1 MKRRTALAALGGI
14 AAVGAG
20 ATRAWSQG
28 KPIRVGSKNFTES
41 IVVANMIADV
51 IEAAGFKVERKLQ
64 LGGTGVIHQALV
76 NADIDVYPE
85 YTGTALLV
93 QLKLP
98 VENDPAKVYATV
110 RKEYAERFKLAWAE
124 TLGFNDTYALAMKR
138 SEAEKRKITSI
149 SDLVPQSGELRFGGS
164 QEFLVRPDA
173 IPGLEKTYGL
183 KFKEKRGMDP
193 GLVYQA
199 IGTDNSDVISVF
211 TTDARIK
218 AQDLKVLQDDKM
230 FFPPYYQTAVMRQD
244 ALDANKG
251 LLEAINRLGGKFT
264 EDEMIQVN
272 AAIDLDK
279 RPAAEVS
286 KEWLK
291 KKGIIQ

>member
-1 MKRRTALAALGGI
+1 MKRRTVLTTIGGFAAL
-14 AAVGAG
+14 GAG
-20 ATRAWSQG
+20 ATGAWSQG

-51 IEAAGFKVERKLQ
+51 VEAAGFKVERKLQ

-76 NADIDVYPE
+76 NGDIDVYPE

-93 QLKLP
+93 QLKMP
-98 VENDPAKVYATV
+98 VENDAAKVYATV
-110 RKEYAERFKLAWAE
+110 KKEYAEQFKLVWVE

-138 SEAEKRKITSI
+138 SEAEKRNIKSI

-199 IGTDNSDVISVF
+199 IGTDNADVISVF

-218 AQDLKVLQDDKM
+218 AQDLKVLQDDKL
-230 FFPPYYQTAVMRQD
+230 FFPPYFLTAVVRQD

-251 LLEAINRLGGKFT
+251 LLEAVNRLGGKFT
-264 EDEMIQVN
+264 EDEMIQIN

-291 KKGIIQ
+291 KKGIIR

>member
-1 MKRRTALAALGGI
+1 MKRRTVLASLGGVV
-14 AAVGAG
+14 AAGSAP
-20 ATRAWSQG
+20 RSAWSQD

-51 IEAAGFKVERKLQ
+51 IESGGFKVERKLQ

-76 NADIDVYPE
+76 NGDIDVYPE

-93 QLKLP
+93 QLKMP
-98 VENDPAKVYATV
+98 VENDAAKVYAIV
-110 RKEYAERFKLAWAE
+110 QKEYAEKFKLTWAQ

-138 SEAEKRKITSI
+138 SETEKRKIVSI
-149 SDLVPQSGELRFGGS
+149 SDMARQSGELRFGGS

-199 IGTDNSDVISVF
+199 IGTDNADVISVF

-218 AQDLKVLQDDKM
+218 AQDLKVLQDDKQ
-230 FFPPYYQTAVMRQD
+230 FFPPYFLTAVVRQD
-244 ALDANKG
+244 ALAANKG

>member
-1 MKRRTALAALGGI
+1 MKRRTVLTAIGGFAALS
-14 AAVGAG
+14 AG
-20 ATRAWSQG
+20 ATGAWSQG

-51 IEAAGFKVERKLQ
+51 VEAAGFKVERKLQ

-76 NADIDVYPE
+76 NGDIDVYPE

-93 QLKLP
+93 QLKMP
-98 VENDPAKVYATV
+98 VENDAAKVYATV
-110 RKEYAERFKLAWAE
+110 KKEYAEQFKLVWVE

-138 SEAEKRKITSI
+138 SEAEKRNIKSI

-199 IGTDNSDVISVF
+199 IGTDNADVISVF

-218 AQDLKVLQDDKM
+218 AQDLKVLQDDKL
-230 FFPPYYQTAVMRQD
+230 FFPPYFLTAVVRQD

-251 LLEAINRLGGKFT
+251 LLEAVNRLGGKFT
-264 EDEMIQVN
+264 EDEMIQIN

-279 RPAAEVS
+279 RTAAEVS

-291 KKGIIQ
+291 KKGIIR

>member
-1 MKRRTALAALGGI
+1 MKRRTVLAALGGI

-20 ATRAWSQG
+20 ATKAWSQA

-230 FFPPYYQTAVMRQD
+230 FFPPYYLTAVMRQD

-264 EDEMIQVN
+264 ENEMIQVN